1 MVFVFATGWD
11 VGGGIFGDATWPVT
25 HLIAGT
31 VLGSYLP
38 PVMALSSPVLAGDL
52 VWREREVGLGD
63 IAAVAP
69 IPDGVA
75 LLGRFLALVAML
87 ATLQVGFM
95 AGGMLLQ
102 VLQGYTRLEIPST

>member
-1 MVFVFATGWD
+1 VA
-11 VGGGIFGDATWPVT
+11 VT

-38 PVMALSSPVLAGDL
+38 PVMALLVAVLAGDL

-87 ATLQVGFM
+87 VTLQVAFM

-102 VLQGYTRLEIPST
+102 ALQGYTRFEVAST